1 MRELYRGTKAAL
13 NMFMRSFAARQKDTA
28 HAMVMMAPGWVRTD
42 LGGDSAPLTIADS
55 VPGVVNV
62 LLAARHTPGLQHLD
76 YQGRTVPW

>member
-13 NMFMRSFAARQKDTA
+13 NMFMRSFAAPQKDTA

-76 YQGRTVPW
+76 YQVRTVPW